1 LRLLDPPGAAS
12 QPPGFFVFYRFHH
25 LADIRQASPAF
36 GILRCAVAAPRFFF
50 QGDFFAN
57 QRAAVF
63 YIIIFDIPFRK
74 IETVADK
81 VIGFELI
88 FFSTTRRDFNHWVLT
103 RF

>member
-1 LRLLDPPGAAS
+1 LD
-12 QPPGFFVFYRFHH
+12 RFHH

-74 IETVADK
+74 IETMADK
-81 VIGFELI
+81 VIGVELI
-88 FFSTTRRDFNHWVLT
+88 FFSTIRRDFNHGSSHGFEKIRKTNAPAEWD
-103 RF
+103 